1 MLRED
6 VKELK
11 STVAFLNNIRVQN
24 DCIIN
29 GLNIE
34 PEKKPVEVVMNIAQ
48 KVGAKISECEID
60 DAYFIRRKNNTNSSV
75 VVKFKNKSSK
85 MSLLKEKKKLRECE
99 DTKSVYV
106 NDFLSKENIELLK
119 HAKSLKSVGY
129 KFIYA
134 QGGYIYAK
142 KEVHLRPMRIRSMDD
157 VDSLLM
163 NAAASGISKRRSFR
177 DRLDLEE
184 DDKNS
189 DDDGTEAD
197 VISPS

>member
-1 MLRED
+1 MRED

-119 HAKSLKSVGY
+119 HAKSLKSVTSLYMPKGATSML
-129 KFIYA
+129 KKRFI
-134 QGGYIYAK
+134 
-142 KEVHLRPMRIRSMDD
+142 
-157 VDSLLM
+157 
-163 NAAASGISKRRSFR
+163 
-177 DRLDLEE
+177 
-184 DDKNS
+184 
-189 DDDGTEAD
+189 
-197 VISPS
+197 